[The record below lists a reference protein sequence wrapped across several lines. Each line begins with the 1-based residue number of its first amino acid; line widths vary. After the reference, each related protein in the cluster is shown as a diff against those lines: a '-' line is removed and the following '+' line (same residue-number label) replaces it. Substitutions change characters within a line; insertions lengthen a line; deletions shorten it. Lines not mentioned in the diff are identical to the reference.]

1 VRVLLDTCA
10 LVELRDPLGN
20 PAVKAA
26 VALVP
31 DEGLYL
37 SALIL
42 GEVAKGVALLS
53 DGRKKRTL
61 NSWLTALESQFA
73 DRILP
78 VDHTTAHLW
87 GEISARVQQ
96 AGLMLPVVDGLLAAT
111 AVRHGL
117 HLMTRKTSQVAATGA
132 LIIDPWQE
140 SAKNNEAE

>member
-1 VRVLLDTCA
+1 M
-10 LVELRDPLGN
+10 
-20 PAVKAA
+20 
-26 VALVP
+26 
-31 DEGLYL
+31 
-37 SALIL
+37 
-42 GEVAKGVALLS
+42 LS

-78 VDHTTAHLW
+78 VDHATAHLW